1 MRRHS
6 VARIKAVFFV
16 PLTDNDERDLKA
28 ERIALETEMYVLF
41 VGWTKLG
48 VVEGAY
54 RMADGVQTMDH
65 HVAYMVIFDEDRVPE
80 LEDVLRRFKAKTT
93 QESIYL
99 ELQYNFEVRFI

>member
-1 MRRHS
+1 M
-6 VARIKAVFFV
+6 AKLKAVFFI
-16 PLTDNDERDLKA
+16 PLTDNDGRDLKP

-54 RMADGVQTMDH
+54 RMADGAQMVDH
-65 HVAYMVIFDEDRVPE
+65 HVAYMVIFDESRVPE
-80 LEDVLRRFKAKTT
+80 LEDVLRRFKAKTA

-99 ELQYNFEVRFI
+99 EIQYNFEVRFI